1 MIGKDLSAQLSK
13 IPYFEKLNPQHLSCI
28 NEAALIRTFEEGQQV
43 FLEGDPCVGLYIVE
57 SGWAR
62 AVKRSPSGRE
72 QAIRFVGP
80 GDVFNEVGVMTGG
93 ANLVTVEALESV
105 TLIIIQK
112 DVILDLVDRCPSLAK
127 GLIQNLAQR
136 VNYAMNMVVG
146 LSLHSVESRLARFIL
161 SQAKEDPLINRKKW
175 TTQAFIAAQI
185 GTVPVVVN
193 RAFCAFVE
201 DNLIELTRNHIRILD
216 SGRLQE
222 IASVVE

>member
-1 MIGKDLSAQLSK
+1 MIDKDISSLLSK
-13 IPYFEKLNPQHLSCI
+13 ITYFEKLDPKNLRCI
-28 NEAALIRTFEEGQQV
+28 NEAALHRTFKEGQQV
-43 FLEGDPCVGLYIVE
+43 FLEGDPCIGLYIVE

-62 AVKRSPSGRE
+62 AVKRSASGRE

-80 GDVFNEVGVMTGG
+80 GEVFNEVGVMTGG
-93 ANLVTVEALESV
+93 PNLVTVEALESLN
-105 TLIIIQK
+105 LIIIQK
-112 DVILDLVDRCPSLAK
+112 QVILDLVDRCPSLAR
-127 GLIQNLAQR
+127 GLIENLALR

-161 SQAKEDPLINRKKW
+161 SQVKENNHIDRKKW

-216 SGRLQE
+216 TPGLE
-222 IASVVE
+222 KIASVVE

>member
-1 MIGKDLSAQLSK
+1 MINRDVKTRLSK
-13 IPYFEKLNPQHLSCI
+13 IPYFEKLDPDHLNCI
-28 NEAALIRTFEEGQQV
+28 NEAALYRTFEEGQQV

-62 AVKRSPSGRE
+62 AVKRSSAGRE

-93 ANLVTVEALESV
+93 ANLVTVEALESL
-105 TLIIIQK
+105 TLIVIQK
-112 DVILDLVDRCPSLAK
+112 EVILDLVDRCPSLAK
-127 GLIQNLAQR
+127 GLIENLAQR
-136 VNYAMNMVVG
+136 VHYAMNMVVG

-161 SQAKEDPLINRKKW
+161 SQANESNHIDRKKW

-201 DNLIELTRNHIRILD
+201 DNIIELNRNHIRILD
-216 SGRLQE
+216 SEQLQK

>member
-1 MIGKDLSAQLSK
+1 MIGNDLSAQLSK

-28 NEAALIRTFEEGQQV
+28 NEAAIIRTFEEGQQV

-127 GLIQNLAQR
+127 GLIENLAQR

-161 SQAKEDPLINRKKW
+161 SQAKEEHLINRKKW

>member
-1 MIGKDLSAQLSK
+1 MIDKDISPLLSK
-13 IPYFEKLNPQHLSCI
+13 IPYFEKLDLKHLKCI
-28 NEAALIRTFEEGQQV
+28 SEAALYRTFDEGQQV
-43 FLEGDPCVGLYIVE
+43 FLEGDPCSGLCIVE
-57 SGWAR
+57 SGWAM
-62 AVKRSPSGRE
+62 AVKRSNSGRE

-93 ANLVTVEALESV
+93 ANLVTVEALESLKLV
-105 TLIIIQK
+105 VIQK
-112 DVILDLVDRCPSLAK
+112 DVILDLVERCPSLAK
-127 GLIQNLAQR
+127 GLIENLAQR
-136 VNYAMNMVVG
+136 VSYAMNMVVG

-161 SQAKEDPLINRKKW
+161 SQAKEDHQINRKKW

-216 SGRLQE
+216 TQGLQE

>member
-1 MIGKDLSAQLSK
+1 MIGKDISAQLSK
-13 IPYFEKLNPQHLSCI
+13 IPYFEKLDSQHLSCI
-28 NEAALIRTFEEGQQV
+28 NEAALYRTFEEGQQV

-127 GLIQNLAQR
+127 GLIENLAQR

-161 SQAKEDPLINRKKW
+161 SQAKEEHLINRKKW